1 MQAAGVVVAALVS
14 FAVNGNRIVLRLDHG
29 AAEVVWLDES
39 TFRYRRVLDGALPA
53 WQPSKRDAVPLEVKE
68 SPHSLRI
75 SSRVIGLEISKKD
88 LLVSV
93 RDRGGKELM
102 RDAGTPEAAGV
113 GVAWRR
119 ASPPGPFYG
128 LGPRAEPQFDLRGKE
143 IETERP
149 FLLTSGGYG
158 EFHPGGGT
166 YRFDF
171 RDLGTYRVTAP
182 RIDYYFYYGP
192 RFKQVFERHH
202 EANGTPPEW
211 KVDTPASGSWD
222 TLRSSL
228 LRLVHAAMS
237 AELDPSFDMTPYR
250 DAPPDLATRARQIG
264 SLVPKVVTGRAGLSG
279 FRQQLDSFFTAY
291 VPDVEYH
298 GYPTWHALP
307 FQFPYDEECA
317 RHADEFMLGD
327 EMLIA
332 PIYDASGKRSL
343 YLPQGTWTNLETNE
357 EIPGRRAISVE
368 TKSLPVFARNG
379 TIVPLDSGGG
389 MALHYFPTLP
399 AEFFLLEQDSGKYS
413 QVHAAPAGDEM
424 RLEIESAANRDYE
437 WVAHHISVPSWVG
450 FGDRQ
455 FAKAPGP
462 GAVSKDTWFY
472 DAAQKNLY
480 IRVGLKAGEDSIV
493 NLKF

>member
-14 FAVNGNRIVLRLDHG
+14 FAVNGNRVTLKLDHG

-39 TFRYRRVLDGALPA
+39 TFRYRRVLEGALPE
-53 WQPSKRDAVPLEVKE
+53 WQPPKRDAVPLQVKD
-68 SPHSLRI
+68 SPDALRI
-75 SSRVIGLEISKKD
+75 SSRTIELAISRKD

-93 RDRGGKELM
+93 RDNSGKELM
-102 RDAGTPEAAGV
+102 RDAGPPDTTGNTV
-113 GVAWRR
+113 GWRR
-119 ASPPGPFYG
+119 VSPPGPFYG
-128 LGPRAEPQFDLRGKE
+128 LGPRAEPQLDLQGKE
-143 IETERP
+143 IETQRP

-158 EFHPGGGT
+158 EFHPDGGM
-166 YRFDF
+166 YHFDF
-171 RDLGTYRVTAP
+171 RDLGTYRIAGP

-192 RFKQVFERHH
+192 RFKQVFEHHH

-211 KVDTPASGSWD
+211 RVDTAAAGSWD

-237 AELDPSFDMTPYR
+237 AELDPSFDLMPYR
-250 DAPPDLATRARQIG
+250 DSSPDLATRARQIG

-307 FQFPYDEECA
+307 FQFPYDAECG

-332 PIYDASGKRSL
+332 PIYDASGKRSV

-357 EIPGRRAISVE
+357 EITGRRTITVE

-379 TIVPLDSGGG
+379 TIVPLDSEGG
-389 MALHYFPTLP
+389 MALHYFPTLA

-424 RLEIESAANRDYE
+424 RLEIESAKERDYE
-437 WVAHHISVPSWVG
+437 WVVHHIAAPSRVG
-450 FGDRQ
+450 FGARQ
-455 FAKAPGP
+455 FAKAAGP
-462 GAVSKDTWFY
+462 GSMAKDTWFY

-480 IRVGLKAGEDSIV
+480 VRVSAKAGEDNIV
-493 NLKF
+493 TLKF